1 MRNTRRIPRVLVLL
15 ALGACVVGATQALHG
30 SGWGPAL
37 RSVADRLLPNPTVL
51 MYVHAPAA
59 ESYAE
64 TYTDATGAGANYVYH
79 VVGADARGATRELQL
94 IFFGAKADGTGL
106 LEIEAKGGTG
116 VRYHHV
122 AEANVPTAALEA
134 LRTPGPE

>member
-64 TYTDATGAGANYVYH
+64 TYTDATSA
-79 VVGADARGATRELQL
+79 GATRELQL

-134 LRTPGPE
+134 LRTPELE

>member
-64 TYTDATGAGANYVYH
+64 TYTDATG
-79 VVGADARGATRELQL
+79 ELQL